1 MHDNARRGE
10 LEAGADGGAEG
21 CARYQ
26 PGLMLGKPGA
36 LAGLGLD
43 ELIAKMDWLLGRGVR
58 KMSLWAGAPSEE
70 WWSAMGHFLT
80 APVPA
85 RRRGQAAEIPS

>member
-1 MHDNARRGE
+1 M
-10 LEAGADGGAEG
+10 AGQYGDGGLHGFGAG
-21 CARYQ
+21 VVAVVDD
-26 PGLMLGKPGA
+26 GAVLKLADLGAP
-36 LAGLGLD
+36 

-58 KMSLWAGAPSEE
+58 QVSLWAGAPSEE